1 MKRMVG
7 LLVFMAAFAAL
18 SGVAKAD
25 PLVFTATLSGLNER
39 PQPANSP
46 GTGFAVVTVDGNIMT
61 VTASFS
67 GLVSTTSAGAPS
79 GTTAAHIHCCAP
91 TTGTAGVATTLPTF
105 PGFPSGVTSGT
116 YTNSFD
122 LTLAS
127 TYNANFINANG
138 GTVEGARLAFL
149 NGLQAGQAYFNIHSN
164 AFPGGEIRGQL
175 QPVPEPATLILL
187 GTGLAGAAMRMRKKR
202 TVDGGKK

>member
-1 MKRMVG
+1 MKRILG
-7 LLVFMAAFAAL
+7 LLVFAAAL
-18 SGVAKAD
+18 AGVAKAD
-25 PLVFTATLSGLNER
+25 PLVFTATLSGANEV
-39 PQPANSP
+39 PQTSSP

-61 VTASFS
+61 VNASFS
-67 GLVSTTSAGAPS
+67 GLVTTTANGSPSA
-79 GTTAAHIHCCAP
+79 TTAAHIHCCAP
-91 TTGTAGVATTLPTF
+91 ATGTAGVATPVPTF

-116 YTNSFD
+116 YTQSFD

-127 TYNANFINANG
+127 SYNPAFIAARG

-149 NGLQAGQAYFNIHSN
+149 NGLQTGQTYFNIHSN

-187 GTGLAGAAMRMRKKR
+187 GTGLAGVALRRRKKR
-202 TVDGGKK
+202 TGCDAA

>member
-1 MKRMVG
+1 MKRIVG
-7 LLVFMAAFAAL
+7 VLVFVAAFAAL

-25 PLVFTATLSGLNER
+25 PLVFTATLSGLNEK
-39 PQPANSP
+39 PQQTNSP
-46 GTGFAVVTVDGNIMT
+46 GTGFATVTVDGNIMT
-61 VTASFS
+61 VTATFS
-67 GLVSTTSAGAPS
+67 GLVTTTANNSPS
-79 GTTAAHIHCCAP
+79 GVTAAHIHCCAP
-91 TTGTAGVATTLPTF
+91 ATGTAGVATPVPTF

-116 YTNSFD
+116 YTNTFD

-127 TYNANFINANG
+127 SYNPAFINANG

-149 NGLQAGQAYFNIHSN
+149 NGLQNGLTYFNIHSN

-187 GTGLAGAAMRMRKKR
+187 GTGLAGAAMRLRRKR
-202 TVDGGKK
+202 TGSDVS

>member
-1 MKRMVG
+1 MKRIVG
-7 LLVFMAAFAAL
+7 LLVFVAAFASL

-25 PLVFTATLSGLNER
+25 SLVFTATLSGANER
-39 PQPANSP
+39 PNPANSP
-46 GTGFAVVTVDGNIMT
+46 GTGFATVTVDGNIMT
-61 VTASFS
+61 VNATFS
-67 GLVSTTSAGAPS
+67 GLVSTTATGAPS
-79 GTTAAHIHCCAP
+79 GVTAAHIHCCAP
-91 TTGTAGVATTLPTF
+91 ATGTAGVATPVPTF

-116 YTNSFD
+116 YTNTFD

-127 TYNANFINANG
+127 TYNPAFINANG

-149 NGLQAGQAYFNIHSN
+149 SGLQSGLTYFNIHTN

-187 GTGLAGAAMRMRKKR
+187 GTGLAGAAMRVRKKR
-202 TVDGGKK
+202 KDGGRE

>member
-1 MKRMVG
+1 MKRIVG
-7 LLVFMAAFAAL
+7 LLVFAAAFAAL

-25 PLVFTATLSGLNER
+25 PLVFTATLNGQNER
-39 PQPANSP
+39 PTPNSSP

-61 VTASFS
+61 VSVSFS
-67 GLVSTTSAGAPS
+67 GLVSTTSGGSPS

-91 TTGTAGVATTLPTF
+91 ATGAAGVATTLPTF

-116 YTNSFD
+116 YTNTFD

-127 TYNANFINANG
+127 SYNPAFINANG

-149 NGLQAGQAYFNIHSN
+149 SGLQAGQTYFNIHSN

-202 TVDGGKK
+202 KGGDVS

>member
-1 MKRMVG
+1 MKRMFG
-7 LLVFMAAFAAL
+7 LLVFVAAFAAL

-39 PQPANSP
+39 PNPANSP
-46 GTGFAVVTVDGNIMT
+46 GTGFATVTVDGNIMT
-61 VTASFS
+61 VSASFS
-67 GLVSTTSAGAPS
+67 GLVSTTSSGSPS

-91 TTGTAGVATTLPTF
+91 ATGTAGVATPVPSF

-127 TYNANFINANG
+127 SYNPAFINANG

-149 NGLQAGQAYFNIHSN
+149 NGLQNGLTYFNIHSN

-175 QPVPEPATLILL
+175 RPVPEPATLILL
-187 GTGLAGAAMRMRKKR
+187 GTGLAGAALRARNR
-202 TVDGGKK
+202 RNVGGGE

>member
-1 MKRMVG
+1 MKRILG
-7 LLVFMAAFAAL
+7 LLVFVAAF
-18 SGVAKAD
+18 SGMASAD
-25 PLVFTATLSGLNER
+25 PLVFTATLSGANER
-39 PQPANSP
+39 PNQTSST
-46 GTGFAVVTVDGNIMT
+46 GTGFAVVSVDGNIMT
-61 VTASFS
+61 VHATFAN
-67 GLVSTTSAGAPS
+67 LVSTTATGAPS

-91 TTGTAGVATTLPTF
+91 ATGAAGVATALPTF
-105 PGFPSGVTSGT
+105 PGFPLGVTSGT
-116 YTNSFD
+116 YNNTFD

-149 NGLQAGQAYFNIHSN
+149 NGLQNGLTYFNIHSN

-187 GTGLAGAAMRMRKKR
+187 GTGLAGAALGRRKKR
-202 TVDGGKK
+202 KQGVAS